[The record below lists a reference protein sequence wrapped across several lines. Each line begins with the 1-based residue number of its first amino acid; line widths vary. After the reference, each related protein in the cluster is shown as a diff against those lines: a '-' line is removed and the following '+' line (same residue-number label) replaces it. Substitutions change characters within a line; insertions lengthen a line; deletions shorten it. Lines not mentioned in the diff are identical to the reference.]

1 MAKQSYKKLKITAVK
16 TSLAQLFLDNGL
28 QVPAG
33 DVAFE
38 LQNANTQGLIY
49 VSFGDQ
55 AGLSDFE
62 GNPIPAYWKT
72 DEVES
77 FENVFVQS
85 GAGLSDSAIAVTVT
99 V

>member
-28 QVPAG
+28 TVPAG
-33 DVAFE
+33 DVTFE

-55 AGLSDFE
+55 SALSDFE

-77 FENVFVQS
+77 FANVFIQS
-85 GAGLSDSAIAVTVT
+85 GAGLSDSAITVTVT

>member
-1 MAKQSYKKLKITAVK
+1 MAKQTYPQINVSAVK

-28 QVPAG
+28 TVPDG

-77 FENVFVQS
+77 FENVFIQS
-85 GAGLSDSAIAVTVT
+85 GAGLSDSAITVTVT